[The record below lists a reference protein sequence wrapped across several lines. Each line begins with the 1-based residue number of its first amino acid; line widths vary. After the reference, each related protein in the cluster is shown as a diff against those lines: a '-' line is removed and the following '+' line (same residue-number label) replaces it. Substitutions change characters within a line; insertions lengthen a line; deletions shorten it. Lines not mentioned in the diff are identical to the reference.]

1 MINVRELLKS
11 KGNQSFSISPD
22 ESVFNALSKMVEN
35 NVGSLL
41 VTQEGKLLGLFTE
54 RDYVR
59 KIVQEKYTSDK
70 PVELF
75 LNQNV
80 LFVSPDTTI
89 QDSMKLMTSE
99 RTRHLPV
106 LENNEIV
113 GIISIGDVIKAMIR
127 EKDSTIEQL
136 EKGLEAY
143 KIFLAAWGN
152 DTGGG

>member
-1 MINVRELLKS
+1 MTYVSELLKS

-22 ESVFNALSKMVEN
+22 ESVFNALSKMVEY

-59 KIVQEKYTSDK
+59 KIVQEKYTSDN

-127 EKDSTIEQL
+127 EKDDMIEQL
-136 EKGLEAY
+136 EQYVFKG
-143 KIFLAAWGN
+143 G
-152 DTGGG
+152 

>member
-1 MINVRELLKS
+1 MTNVSELLKS

-22 ESVFNALSKMVEN
+22 ESVFNALSKMAEYN
-35 NVGSLL
+35 IGSLL
-41 VTQEGKLLGLFTE
+41 VTREGKLLGLFSE

-59 KIVQEKYTSDK
+59 KVVQEKYTTDN

-75 LNQNV
+75 LNQKV
-80 LFVSPDTTI
+80 LFVSPETTI

-127 EKDSTIEQL
+127 EKDDMIEQL
-136 EKGLEAY
+136 EQYVFKG
-143 KIFLAAWGN
+143 G
-152 DTGGG
+152 

>member
-1 MINVRELLKS
+1 MTYVSELLKS

-22 ESVFNALSKMVEN
+22 ESVFNALSKMVEY

-59 KIVQEKYTSDK
+59 KVVQEKYTSDN

-80 LFVSPDTTI
+80 LFVTPDTTI

-127 EKDSTIEQL
+127 EKDDMIEQL
-136 EKGLEAY
+136 EQYVFKG
-143 KIFLAAWGN
+143 G
-152 DTGGG
+152 

>member
-1 MINVRELLKS
+1 MTYVSELLKS

-22 ESVFNALSKMVEN
+22 ESVFNALSKMVEY

-59 KIVQEKYTSDK
+59 KIVQEKYTSDN

-80 LFVSPDTTI
+80 LFVTPDTTI

-127 EKDSTIEQL
+127 EKDDMIEQL
-136 EKGLEAY
+136 EQYVFKG
-143 KIFLAAWGN
+143 G
-152 DTGGG
+152 

>member
-1 MINVRELLKS
+1 MTYVSELLKS
-11 KGNQSFSISPD
+11 KGNQRFSISPD
-22 ESVFNALSKMVEN
+22 ESVFNALSKMVEY

-59 KIVQEKYTSDK
+59 KVVQEKYTSDN

-127 EKDSTIEQL
+127 EKDDMIEQL
-136 EKGLEAY
+136 EQYVFKG
-143 KIFLAAWGN
+143 G
-152 DTGGG
+152 